1 MLMTDI
7 QSTLE
12 IIQSDRF
19 AKFNYYLCMNML
31 GSDDREVGVLT
42 ASTNEMCTPCDPA
55 NFLRTLQ
62 MIGDTALIFEDW
74 SPVNV
79 IVTEDPNSKVKTG
92 DYLIGVSSSSE

>member
-1 MLMTDI
+1 MTDI

-31 GSDDREVGVLT
+31 GSDEREVGVLT
-42 ASTNEMCTPCDPA
+42 ANTKEMCTPCDPA

-62 MIGDTALIFEDW
+62 MIGGTALIFEDW
-74 SPVNV
+74 SPVSG
-79 IVTEDPNSKVKTG
+79 IVTEDPNPKLQTV
-92 DYLIGVSSSSE
+92 DYLIGVSGSSE